1 MESSLAN
8 AHVHV
13 LVPEL
18 EMLIVTEQVTL
29 SLRYRYPSQWTRHGF
44 GLFRSDVYN
53 RNRDERGS
61 RVIYRSEQ
69 N

>member
-29 SLRYRYPSQWTRHGF
+29 SLGYRCIPLSVDTASGYSAPMYTKETETNG
-44 GLFRSDVYN
+44 VT
-53 RNRDERGS
+53 E
-61 RVIYRSEQ
+61 
-69 N
+69 